1 MEGKTTVIVFWGS
14 KYCFLWFPLNG
25 LVNPSLSRR
34 DANMMGLR
42 EREEGAGEMERAF
55 WWDNRQNKCLS
66 IYSFHQNES
75 TGPSI
80 VSFLSLCVSWSVGCA
95 HSGGLCTVSRSERKS
110 KRGVK
115 LTSSF
120 ENSTV
125 HGRFHIC
132 AASVARGSN
141 IPQICSIQGPR
152 KRQRVTL

>member
-1 MEGKTTVIVFWGS
+1 MEGKTTAIVFWGS

-42 EREEGAGEMERAF
+42 ERGGRNGEAF
-55 WWDNRQNKCLS
+55 WWDNRQNKCFS

-75 TGPSI
+75 IGPSI
-80 VSFLSLCVSWSVGCA
+80 VSFLSLCVSRSVGCA
-95 HSGGLCTVSRSERKS
+95 HSGGLCTQSRSEKKS

-120 ENSTV
+120 ENSLV
-125 HGRFHIC
+125 PGRFHIW
-132 AASVARGSN
+132 AASAARGSI
-141 IPQICSIQGPR
+141 IPQI
-152 KRQRVTL
+152 